1 MKKILFLL
9 LLTFAATT
17 NVAKLAAQTS
27 QEELDRQYTDCIDRS
42 FDYLDQ
48 DSLTQAIDAIK
59 EALRL
64 QPGNPSNGMLLGN
77 MGSIQRRQGLLAEAE
92 QSYTI
97 GLGFLPDNLT
107 LLNSRASLYAAME
120 EYEKAINDY
129 TSVIYH
135 EPENE
140 NAYYERALCRLMN
153 HDTIGARLDL
163 EQIDRFNPNSAK
175 ARLGMSYVYKA
186 QRMYREASEIYDAL
200 IERNPR
206 NAQLYRERAEVFYL
220 SGRMAAALDNVNQSI
235 RIDPRDPYCYIL
247 RAQIR
252 YARKDREYARRDLNQ
267 ALELGLSK
275 EEADVLIQKL
285 DEK

>member
-9 LLTFAATT
+9 LLTFATT
-17 NVAKLAAQTS
+17 INVAKLAAQTS
-27 QEELDRQYTDCIDRS
+27 QEELDRQYTDCINRS

-107 LLNSRASLYAAME
+107 LLDSRASLYAAME
-120 EYEKAINDY
+120 EYEKAIDDY

-175 ARLGMSYVYKA
+175 ARLGMAYVYKA
-186 QRMYREASEIYDAL
+186 QRLYREASEIYDAL

-235 RIDPRDPYCYIL
+235 RIDPRDPYSYIL

-252 YARKDREYARRDLNQ
+252 YARKDKEYARRDLNQ
-267 ALELGLSK
+267 ALELGLLK